1 MTIQK
6 TKTAKQRWLDEV
18 YGPAVKRRPERKSR
32 FSTLSDDPVDP
43 LYTADDL
50 EGFDPDRDLGFP
62 GEFPYTRGVQPSM
75 HRGRLWTMRQFAG
88 FGSAEDS
95 NERFHYLM
103 TQGVTGLSV
112 AFDMP
117 TLMGRDSDDPL
128 SRGEVGR
135 EGVAVDSL
143 RDMEIL
149 FDRIP
154 LDQVTTSMT
163 INGPAS
169 IVWAMYL
176 ANAEKRGIP
185 LDRLG
190 GTIQNDCLKE
200 YIAQREWIVPVKPAM
215 AVVVDTF
222 RYGSREV
229 PRWNTISIS
238 GYHIR
243 EAGATALQELAFT
256 LIDGLEYVKW
266 GVEAGLDVDDFVPHL
281 SFFFD
286 VHSDFFEEIAK
297 FRAAR
302 RIWAREI
309 ERRYHPRNERALLL
323 RTHAQTAG
331 VSLTAQQQHNN
342 IVRVA
347 LQALAAVLGG
357 TQSLHTNALDEA
369 LALPTAEAARIAL
382 RTQQII
388 AHESG
393 VAETIDPFGG
403 SYYLEKLTDEL
414 EQRVYAYFR
423 KLDELGGMV
432 RAIELGFPQREI
444 SEAAYRAQQR
454 LERQED
460 LIVGVH

>member
-143 RDMEIL
+143 HDMEIL

-176 ANAEKRGIP
+176 AAAEKRGIP
-185 LDRLG
+185 RDRLG
-190 GTIQNDCLKE
+190 GPIQNDCLKA
-200 YIAQREWIVPVKPAM
+200 YIAQREWNVPVKPAM
-215 AVVVDTF
+215 ELVVDSF
-222 RYGSREV
+222 RYGAREV
-229 PRWNTISIS
+229 PKWNTVSIS

-256 LIDGLEYVKW
+256 LIDGLEYANW
-266 GVEAGLDVDDFVPHL
+266 GGEAGLDVDDFVPH
-281 SFFFD
+281 
-286 VHSDFFEEIAK
+286 
-297 FRAAR
+297 
-302 RIWAREI
+302 
-309 ERRYHPRNERALLL
+309 P
-323 RTHAQTAG
+323 
-331 VSLTAQQQHNN
+331 
-342 IVRVA
+342 
-347 LQALAAVLGG
+347 
-357 TQSLHTNALDEA
+357 
-369 LALPTAEAARIAL
+369 
-382 RTQQII
+382 
-388 AHESG
+388 
-393 VAETIDPFGG
+393 
-403 SYYLEKLTDEL
+403 
-414 EQRVYAYFR
+414 
-423 KLDELGGMV
+423 
-432 RAIELGFPQREI
+432 
-444 SEAAYRAQQR
+444 
-454 LERQED
+454 
-460 LIVGVH
+460 